1 MLLTN
6 KVSLRINNNNY
17 KYLETLGYK
26 NLKMN
31 EYLTIPTNHLS
42 EGSGHKVKVKC
53 DICGKEKMLQYRR
66 YLLSYNNG
74 GYYACSNSCNI
85 DKRKYEITDEIKEKK
100 KNTNLKKY
108 GVESP
113 FQSEKIKEKIKQT
126 NIKNYGVENPF
137 QSEEIKEKIRQT
149 NIEKYG
155 FENPSQSEE
164 IKKKKEKTC
173 LKNHGVKSP
182 YQNIKI
188 FNKSLKSALKI
199 KKYRDSELHYQG
211 SYEKNFLDEYY
222 NKIKIIDGLTIKYL
236 HNNKEKYYHSDFYL
250 PKYDLIV
257 EIKSTYWYKINE
269 DINILKE
276 KYSKISHNHLMILDK
291 NYDDLDKL
299 LKINN

>member
-1 MLLTN
+1 MNFKNMLLTK
-6 KVSLRINNNNY
+6 KVKLRINTNNY
-17 KYLETLGYK
+17 KYLNLLGYK

-42 EGSGHKVKVKC
+42 EGSGYKVKVKC

-85 DKRKYEITDEIKEKK
+85 DKRKYEITDEIKEK
-100 KNTNLKKY
+100 
-108 GVESP
+108 
-113 FQSEKIKEKIKQT
+113 
-126 NIKNYGVENPF
+126 
-137 QSEEIKEKIRQT
+137 
-149 NIEKYG
+149 
-155 FENPSQSEE
+155 
-164 IKKKKEKTC
+164 TC

-199 KKYRDSELHYQG
+199 KKYKYSELHYQG
-211 SYEKNFLDEYY
+211 SYEKDFLDKYY
-222 NKIKIIDGLTIKYL
+222 NKIKIVNGLTIKYL

-257 EIKSTYWYKINE
+257 EIKSTYWYKMNE

-276 KYSKISHNHLMILDK
+276 KYSKLSHNYIMILDK
-291 NYDDLDKL
+291 NYDELGKL